1 MRTFDIPYV
10 KQPAKT
16 YPPPV
21 ELKDMSLGEIKKI
34 HISTCAKANGDV
46 SKCSKCNTPCVP
58 GKRAIQLVANQV
70 YNDPPVPLY
79 GGKTLIERAQAENK
93 RRREAI
99 EKGLPVPEPEEVK
112 KDHPSTKASDKVA
125 EQPNTNNVPAVMD
138 IPKWYQDAYNSSDP
152 VKWIMDTFH
161 LSRLSARSRVYQTYT
176 RYPYLRETMPLWKM
190 NEKRVRAMKENARKR
205 REASLAKAGAPAKS
219 NPEKQ
224 TTVNI
229 QPADEASKTT
239 VCTQSPKTS
248 DDVLESM
255 EAKINKLMALQD
267 EYKKQADH
275 YMKLYADT
283 KTKVDALFEAL
294 SILNEE

>member
-46 SKCSKCNTPCVP
+46 SKCSKCNTPCDP

-99 EKGLPVPEPEEVK
+99 EKGLPIPEPEEVK
-112 KDHPSTKASDKVA
+112 KDSPSDKVA
-125 EQPNTNNVPAVMD
+125 EQPNINNVPAVMD
-138 IPKWYQDAYNSSDP
+138 IPKWYQG
-152 VKWIMDTFH
+152 
-161 LSRLSARSRVYQTYT
+161 LQ
-176 RYPYLRETMPLWKM
+176 
-190 NEKRVRAMKENARKR
+190 
-205 REASLAKAGAPAKS
+205 
-219 NPEKQ
+219 
-224 TTVNI
+224 
-229 QPADEASKTT
+229 
-239 VCTQSPKTS
+239 QS
-248 DDVLESM
+248 
-255 EAKINKLMALQD
+255 
-267 EYKKQADH
+267 
-275 YMKLYADT
+275 
-283 KTKVDALFEAL
+283 
-294 SILNEE
+294 